1 LDGGEDLWLAINIG
15 NEALNPGAQL
25 MHPAPIA
32 NVTEVLL
39 APGHL
44 RTAEALVD
52 LIFRLDVISLLML
65 RR

>member
-1 LDGGEDLWLAINIG
+1 MTGGEDLWLAMNIG

-25 MHPAPIA
+25 VHPASFAKVAKVI
-32 NVTEVLL
+32 L

-44 RTAEALVD
+44 HTAEALVY
-52 LIFRLDVISLLML
+52 LSSMLAVTSMMML

>member
-1 LDGGEDLWLAINIG
+1 MKLG

-25 MHPAPIA
+25 VHTAPIA

-44 RTAEALVD
+44 STAEALID
-52 LIFRLDVISLLML
+52 LSSKVAVISFLML

>member
-1 LDGGEDLWLAINIG
+1 MNIG

-25 MHPAPIA
+25 VHPAPIA

>member
-1 LDGGEDLWLAINIG
+1 MTGGEDLRLAKNIG

-32 NVTEVLL
+32 KVTEVLL

>member
-1 LDGGEDLWLAINIG
+1 MTGGEDLRLAMKNG
-15 NEALNPGAQL
+15 NEALNPGTQL
-25 MHPAPIA
+25 VHPAPIA
-32 NVTEVLL
+32 KVTEVLL

-52 LIFRLDVISLLML
+52 LILSLAVISFLML

>member
-1 LDGGEDLWLAINIG
+1 LTGGEDLWLAMDIG

-25 MHPAPIA
+25 MHPASIA
-32 NVTEVLL
+32 KVTEVLL

-44 RTAEALVD
+44 STAKALVD
-52 LIFRLDVISLLML
+52 LIFRLAVISFLML